1 MALSAAEKGIC
12 LENLSHPR
20 LLEGG
25 ARREAVGGVER
36 SETVFQAYT
45 LRSGAPDERERDALP
60 EPDMTAPGT
69 ADQNNG
75 WWKMSCARLSTT
87 EARPMRAMTMPE
99 TRLMISI

>member
-1 MALSAAEKGIC
+1 MALSVAEKGIC

-45 LRSGAPDERERDALP
+45 FAA
-60 EPDMTAPGT
+60 
-69 ADQNNG
+69 
-75 WWKMSCARLSTT
+75 K
-87 EARPMRAMTMPE
+87 RPMKANEMPGRSW
-99 TRLMISI
+99 T

>member
-1 MALSAAEKGIC
+1 MAASAAEKGIC

-45 LRSGAPDERERDALP
+45 LRREAID
-60 EPDMTAPGT
+60 
-69 ADQNNG
+69 
-75 WWKMSCARLSTT
+75 
-87 EARPMRAMTMPE
+87 
-99 TRLMISI
+99 IV

>member
-1 MALSAAEKGIC
+1 MALSVAEKGIC

-45 LRSGAPDERERDALP
+45 LRSEASDESERDARSEL
-60 EPDMTAPGT
+60 DMTRIERGT
-69 ADQNNG
+69 
-75 WWKMSCARLSTT
+75 
-87 EARPMRAMTMPE
+87 
-99 TRLMISI
+99 I

>member
-1 MALSAAEKGIC
+1 MALSVAEKGMC

-45 LRSGAPDERERDALP
+45 LRRVAFDESGRDVRSEPGMTELARNALWVGHRMHLYDP
-60 EPDMTAPGT
+60 
-69 ADQNNG
+69 
-75 WWKMSCARLSTT
+75 
-87 EARPMRAMTMPE
+87 
-99 TRLMISI
+99 